1 MNDKTADILHNI
13 DEHLAVVRSF
23 RENHGVVAQCAR
35 LIIDTFQAGGR
46 LYVFGNGGSA
56 ADSQHIA
63 AELVGR
69 FKRSDKPAL
78 PATALTTD
86 TSNITAI
93 GNDFGFD
100 DIFARQVDALVRPGD
115 VVWALSV
122 SGRSPNVLKALR
134 RAREIGAQIICF
146 TGRQGAAL
154 ADGST
159 VVLVADHDV
168 SDRVQEVH
176 QLAYHVIC
184 GLIEDHYCTT

>member
-1 MNDKTADILHNI
+1 MNHKTADILHNI
-13 DEHLAVVRSF
+13 DEHLAVVHSL
-23 RENHGVVAQCAR
+23 RETHEVIARCAQ
-35 LIIDTFQAGGR
+35 LIIDAFEAGGR

-86 TSNITAI
+86 TSNLTAI

-100 DIFARQVDALVRPGD
+100 NIFVRQIDALVRPGD

-122 SGRSPNVLKALR
+122 SGRSPNVLEALA

-146 TGRQGAAL
+146 TGRHGSAL
-154 ADGST
+154 NDGST
-159 VVLVADHDV
+159 VCLVADHEV

-176 QLAYHVIC
+176 QLAYHVVC